1 MLIFKAGFN
10 RESRTAEK
18 PELDVP
24 SKALDRTSGDL
35 RLMDF
40 DKSAILD
47 QDLRKMKSIVL
58 AEKPS
63 VGRDLAQVL
72 DCRKKAKGYSEGD
85 AYIVTWAMGHLVE
98 LADPQSYDEKYR
110 TWSLHYLPML
120 PEPMKHRIIPRTSHQ
135 FRTIQSLFRRKDV
148 NNLIIATD
156 AGREGELVARWIMR
170 LGGWKGPYQRLW
182 ISSQTEAAIR
192 EGFRTLK
199 SGKDYDNLFRAAE
212 CRSEA
217 DWIVGLNISRA
228 LSCKYDA
235 RLSAGRVQTP
245 TLALIVGREQEIN
258 NFTPESYW
266 QVHADFG
273 SYTGL
278 WRSSGGGTL
287 GGPHRIK
294 EEKRAREIAEKVR
307 GSDGSIVK
315 VEAKDK
321 SDPPPL
327 AYDLTALQREA
338 NSRHGFSAQKTLSTL
353 QGLYERH
360 KLVTYPRT
368 DSRYITR
375 DIVPTLKDRLQ
386 AVVSSRYGGTV
397 QQLLAGEIKPGSRFV
412 NDAKVTDHHALLPTE
427 QRAEPHKLNGDER
440 ALWEMIVARFLAVL
454 SPPYRY
460 KSITLI
466 TEAEGEQFL
475 SRGIQVV
482 DPGWKAIEE
491 SVSDKDEEEDETP
504 QQELSSHRQGEVVQ
518 VVGTEVKQGFTKPPP
533 RYTEATLLD
542 AMEHAGRFIE
552 DKELRASI
560 ARGGIGT
567 PATRAEIIE
576 KLLSHYYIE
585 RQGRTLFPT
594 PRGLELL
601 ELVPGDL
608 RSPELTARWEQR
620 LARIADGQ
628 ERAGDFNRDIRR
640 NATEL
645 VEIVRTSTD
654 TYRPRNLSNN
664 PCPVCGKMMMPVL
677 DKKGRKMLV
686 CQSLSCGYEQSEGQG
701 DSLSRRPSKKQKA
714 MNRRMIQQF
723 SDKPKETTTFA
734 DLIRAAQ
741 ERQEKKN

>member
-1 MLIFKAGFN
+1 
-10 RESRTAEK
+10 
-18 PELDVP
+18 
-24 SKALDRTSGDL
+24 
-35 RLMDF
+35 
-40 DKSAILD
+40 
-47 QDLRKMKSIVL
+47 MKSIVL

-72 DCRKKAKGYSEGD
+72 GCRKKAKGYSEGD

-120 PEPMKHRIIPRTSHQ
+120 PERMKHRVIRQSSHQ
-135 FRTIQSLFRRKDV
+135 FRTIASLFRRKDV

-170 LGGWKGPYQRLW
+170 LAGWKGPYQRLW

-192 EGFRTLK
+192 DGFRTLK
-199 SGKDYDNLFRAAE
+199 PGKDFDNLFRAAE

-245 TLALIVGREQEIN
+245 TLALIVGREEEIN
-258 NFTPESYW
+258 KFTPESYW

-278 WRSSGGGTL
+278 WRSRGGVT
-287 GGPHRIK
+287 RIK
-294 EEKRAREIAEKVR
+294 EEKRAREIAEKVQGR
-307 GSDGSIVK
+307 EGRIVK

-321 SDPPPL
+321 TVSPPL

-338 NSRHGFSAQKTLSTL
+338 NNRLGFSAHNTLNIL

-375 DIVPTLKDRLQ
+375 DIVPTLKDRLK
-386 AVVSSRYGGTV
+386 AVLSSRHRKAV
-397 QQLLAGEIKPGSRFV
+397 QQLLAGEIKPGSRFL

-427 QRAEPHKLNGDER
+427 QRAEPQRLNGDER

-460 KSITLI
+460 RSITLI

-475 SRGIQVV
+475 SRGIEVV

-491 SVSDKDEEEDETP
+491 SVSDEEEEEEAP
-504 QQELSSHRQGEVVQ
+504 QQELSSHRQGEAVRAA
-518 VVGTEVKQGFTKPPP
+518 GTEVKQGFTKPPP

-552 DKELRASI
+552 DKELRATI

-567 PATRAEIIE
+567 PATRAAIIE

-585 RQGRTLFPT
+585 RRGRTLLPT

-601 ELVPGDL
+601 ELVPGEL

-620 LARIADGQ
+620 LSRITEGQ
-628 ERAGDFNRDIRR
+628 ERPADFNRDIRR
-640 NATEL
+640 NAKEL
-645 VEIVRTSTD
+645 VEMVKTSTAA
-654 TYRPRNLSNN
+654 YKPRNLSNN

-701 DSLSRRPSKKQKA
+701 DSLSRRPSRKQKT
-714 MNRRMIQQF
+714 MDRRLIRQF
-723 SDKPKETTTFA
+723 SDKSKETATFA
-734 DLIRAAQ
+734 DLVKAAR
-741 ERQEKKN
+741 ERQKKQ

>member
-1 MLIFKAGFN
+1 
-10 RESRTAEK
+10 
-18 PELDVP
+18 
-24 SKALDRTSGDL
+24 
-35 RLMDF
+35 
-40 DKSAILD
+40 
-47 QDLRKMKSIVL
+47 MKSIVL

-72 DCRKKAKGYSEGD
+72 GCRKKARGYSEGD

-120 PEPMKHRIIPRTSHQ
+120 PEPMKHRVIRQTSDQ

-156 AGREGELVARWIMR
+156 AGREGELVARLIMR

-182 ISSQTEAAIR
+182 ISSQTEVAIR

-199 SGKDYDNLFRAAE
+199 PGKDLDNLFRAAE

-217 DWIVGLNISRA
+217 DWIIGLNISRA
-228 LSCKYDA
+228 LSCKFDA

-245 TLALIVGREQEIN
+245 TLALIVGREKEIN

-273 SYTGL
+273 SYAGL
-278 WRSSGGGTL
+278 WRSSGGVT
-287 GGPHRIK
+287 RIK
-294 EEKRAREIAEKVR
+294 EEKRAREIAEKVQ
-307 GSDGSIVK
+307 GSEGRIVK
-315 VEAKDK
+315 VETKDK
-321 SDPPPL
+321 TEPSPL

-338 NSRHGFSAQKTLSTL
+338 NSRLGFSAQKTLSTL

-386 AVVSSRYGGTV
+386 AVLSSRYRKPV

-427 QRAEPHKLNGDER
+427 QRAEPQRLESDER

-454 SPPYRY
+454 FPPYRF

-466 TEAEGEQFL
+466 TEAKGEQFL

-491 SVSDKDEEEDETP
+491 SVSDKEEEEDETP
-504 QQELSSHRQGEVVQ
+504 QQELSSHRQGEVVR
-518 VVGTEVKQGFTKPPP
+518 VAGMEVKQGFTKPPP

-560 ARGGIGT
+560 AQGGIGT

-585 RQGRTLFPT
+585 RRGRTLFPT
-594 PRGLELL
+594 PRGMELL

-608 RSPELTARWEQR
+608 RSPELTARWERR
-620 LARIADGQ
+620 LSRITEGKEKPA
-628 ERAGDFNRDIRR
+628 DFNRDIRR

-645 VEIVRTSTD
+645 VEMVKTSTASFK
-654 TYRPRNLSNN
+654 PRNLSNS

-686 CQSLSCGYEQSEGQG
+686 CQSLSCGYEQSESQG

-714 MNRRMIQQF
+714 MNRRLIQQF
-723 SDKPKETTTFA
+723 SDKSKETATFA

-741 ERQEKKN
+741 ERQEKKQ

>member
-1 MLIFKAGFN
+1 
-10 RESRTAEK
+10 
-18 PELDVP
+18 
-24 SKALDRTSGDL
+24 
-35 RLMDF
+35 
-40 DKSAILD
+40 
-47 QDLRKMKSIVL
+47 MKSIVL

-63 VGRDLAQVL
+63 VGRELAQVL
-72 DCRKKAKGYSEGD
+72 GCRNKAKGYSEGD
-85 AYIVTWAMGHLVE
+85 SHIVTWAMGHLVE
-98 LADPQSYDEKYR
+98 LADPQAYDERYKR
-110 TWSLHYLPML
+110 WSLHYLPML
-120 PEPMKHRIIPRTSHQ
+120 PERMKHRVIPRTSHQ

-182 ISSQTEAAIR
+182 ISSQTESAIR

-199 SGKDYDNLFRAAE
+199 DGKNYDNLFHAAE

-245 TLALIVGREQEIN
+245 TLALIVAREEEIN
-258 NFTPESYW
+258 NFKPESYW

-278 WRSSGGGTL
+278 WRSSGGVT
-287 GGPHRIK
+287 RIK
-294 EEKRAREIAEKVR
+294 EEKRAREIVDKVQGKAGR
-307 GSDGSIVK
+307 IVK
-315 VEAKDK
+315 FEAKDK
-321 SDPPPL
+321 SEPPPL

-338 NSRHGFSAQKTLSTL
+338 NSRLGFSAQKTLSTL

-360 KLVTYPRT
+360 KLVSYPRT
-368 DSRYITR
+368 DSRYISK

-386 AVVSSRYGGTV
+386 AVLASRYRAAV

-412 NDAKVTDHHALLPTE
+412 NDAKVSDHHALLPTE
-427 QRAEPHKLNGDER
+427 QRADPKRLGADER
-440 ALWEMIVARFLAVL
+440 VLWEMIVARFLAVL

-475 SRGIQVV
+475 SRGIQVI
-482 DPGWKAIEE
+482 DPGWRRIEQ
-491 SVSDKDEEEDETP
+491 SVSDTAEEEDEVP
-504 QQELSSHRQGEVVQ
+504 EQELSAHRQGDTVQ
-518 VVGTEVKQGFTKPPP
+518 VVGAEVKQGFTKPPP

-560 ARGGIGT
+560 AQGGIGT

-585 RQGRTLFPT
+585 RRGRTLFPT

-620 LARIADGQ
+620 LARIARGEEKAD
-628 ERAGDFNRDIRR
+628 EFNRDIRK

-645 VEIVRTSTD
+645 VELVKSSTA
-654 TYRPRNLSNN
+654 TYQPRSVSSE
-664 PCPVCGKMMMPVL
+664 PCPVCGKMMMPVA

-686 CQSLSCGYEQSEGQG
+686 CQSLSCGYEQTGGEG
-701 DSLSRRPSKKQKA
+701 DSLSRRPSRKQKA
-714 MNRRMIQQF
+714 LDRRLIQQF
-723 SDKPKETTTFA
+723 SDKAKETATFA
-734 DLIRAAQ
+734 DLIKAAQ
-741 ERQEKKN
+741 ERKEHKN